1 MVLQILS
8 LAKFTFFP
16 YTENILIHFALFF
29 VLFYVRGCVMDDAKI
44 IDLYFDRDETA
55 ITETDRKY
63 GAYCRSIAWNI
74 LQSPEDAQECVSDTY
89 LKAWDTI
96 PPQKPNHF
104 FAYLAKIC
112 RHFALGKLDW
122 KNAAKRKAEVVSL
135 TQEMELCIPDDRR
148 NAELEGKELGRILSA
163 FLRTLTPENRMVFVR
178 RYWYVDTVADI
189 AARYGISESAV
200 MTRLSRTRDK
210 LRVYLKKEGIR
221 V

>member
-1 MVLQILS
+1 MEDKQ
-8 LAKFTFFP
+8 
-16 YTENILIHFALFF
+16 
-29 VLFYVRGCVMDDAKI
+29 I
-44 IDLYFDRDETA
+44 IDLFFAR
-55 ITETDRKY
+55 
-63 GAYCRSIAWNI
+63 N
-74 LQSPEDAQECVSDTY
+74 EDAIQHTADTYGNRLFVLADNIVRNDQDAEESVSDTY

-122 KNAAKRKAEVVSL
+122 KNATKRKAEVVSL